1 MSRSHG
7 AKVGRLAEIIDIVL
21 FLGTDE
27 VDQEYRV
34 EVGSD
39 ASLLFNRT
47 FLIAERLAGKRSLAV
62 AGVAGVAVDDD
73 FGAFSGAGGA
83 GLDMDSKTR

>member
-7 AKVGRLAEIIDIVL
+7 AKVGRLAEIIDVDW
-21 FLGTDE
+21 FLGPAE

-34 EVGSD
+34 EAGSD
-39 ASLLFNRT
+39 VSLLFNRT
-47 FLIAERLAGKRSLAV
+47 FLIAERWAGKRSLAV

-73 FGAFSGAGGA
+73 FGLFSGAGGA
-83 GLDMDSKTR
+83 GLEMDSKTR